1 MGYKIR
7 EAPLEKVPYMLVLG
21 ENETAFGVP
30 SGNVAKETLGLKNV
44 EEEFIDQISKEIRE
58 KK

>member
-1 MGYKIR
+1 M
-7 EAPLEKVPYMLVLG
+7 EKVPYMLVLG